1 MRTVQKTYTLFNI
14 AELEGEAVEKAYTDW
29 LAKGQEYPYAA
40 FNSNTL
46 EAFCNLFRVAC
57 TYYRYDSQTYH
68 YRFHTKYEESTEE
81 LSGIRLRTFIY
92 NNFHYGLYYPKTYW
106 MKDNKKKRKS
116 RISVVFECPL
126 TGFIM
131 DKIMLQ
137 PLMEFLQ
144 HPDKRN
150 FKELM
155 GDCLE
160 AFFRSCRDDCEYCES
175 EEYFKDESHRRNW
188 EYLKDGTLFKETA

>member
-57 TYYRYDSQTYH
+57 TYYRYDSQTYC

-92 NNFHYGLYYPKTYW
+92 NNFHYGLYSAVEQLQGQIASAKIPLSRMISPALYWVMTADDFTLDINNPEEPKVLVVGNNPDRQGIYGAALGLY
-106 MKDNKKKRKS
+106 NS
-116 RISVVFECPL
+116 RCSIFTSLIISDHSF
-126 TGFIM
+126 
-131 DKIMLQ
+131 
-137 PLMEFLQ
+137 
-144 HPDKRN
+144 
-150 FKELM
+150 
-155 GDCLE
+155 
-160 AFFRSCRDDCEYCES
+160 
-175 EEYFKDESHRRNW
+175 
-188 EYLKDGTLFKETA
+188 

>member
-1 MRTVQKTYTLFNI
+1 M
-14 AELEGEAVEKAYTDW
+14 EKAYTDW

-46 EAFCNLFRVAC
+46 EAFCNLFRVTC
-57 TYYRYDSQTYH
+57 TYYRYDSQTYC

-116 RISVVFECPL
+116 RISVVSECPL

-131 DKIMLQ
+131 DEIMLQ

>member
-29 LAKGQEYPYAA
+29 LAKGQEYPYAT

-57 TYYRYDSQTYH
+57 TYYRYDSHTYR
-68 YRFHTKYEESTEE
+68 YRFHTKCEESMEE

-116 RISVVFECPL
+116 RISVVSECPL

-131 DKIMLQ
+131 DEIMLQ